1 MGLQLPAISI
11 WSINVPFDR
20 QQILP
25 FILLFLLS
33 DINAELFH
41 LVCVEDHTRKSS
53 LKSKMI
59 SLIECISI

>member
-41 LVCVEDHTRKSS
+41 LVCVEDHTRKSCDFS
-53 LKSKMI
+53 FYL